1 MTFLERTWAEI
12 SLDNL
17 EYNFKNIRKKTNKS
31 AKIMAVV
38 KADAYGHGA
47 VQVAKC
53 LKDAGADCFGVAL
66 CDEGI
71 YLRKNGIEDEILV
84 LGVVPEEKIDELI
97 EYKLVPTITTTEFAE
112 KLNEKVKEK
121 IKVHIKL
128 DTGMGRIGFPCTD
141 DTVEKIINISKLDN
155 IEIEGI
161 FTHFATADEENTE
174 KTMAQFEKFM
184 SIIEKLEQMG
194 IHIPVKH
201 CANSAAI
208 MRFEQ
213 MHLDMVRPG
222 IILYGYYP
230 SMYLK
235 DKEIALKPVMTLKTK
250 VSDVKT
256 LECDEEIS
264 YGGTYTAKKGNK
276 IATLGIGYAD
286 GLSRGLSNKL
296 IVTVN
301 NEKFKQ
307 IGRICMDQCMIEVSN
322 ANNIN
327 TGDEAVIFGEYNSA
341 DKLAEI
347 CDTISYEILCMVNKR
362 VPRVF
367 IKDGKVV
374 KNISF
379 LN

>member
-1 MTFLERTWAEI
+1 MERTWAEI

-17 EYNFKNIRKKTNKS
+17 KYNFKNIREKTEKS
-31 AKIMAVV
+31 AKIMAII
-38 KADAYGHGA
+38 KADGYGHGA
-47 VQVAKC
+47 VQLARALRKE
-53 LKDAGADCFGVAL
+53 GADCFGVAL

-71 YLRKNGIEDEILV
+71 QLRRHRIEEDILILGIVPDEKIEDV
-84 LGVVPEEKIDELI
+84 LEYNLI
-97 EYKLVPTITTTEFAE
+97 PTVASLDFAK
-112 KLNEKVKEK
+112 KLNKKADDKVKIH
-121 IKVHIKL
+121 IKV
-128 DTGMGRIGFPCTD
+128 DSGMGRIGFPCTKES
-141 DTVEKIINISKLDN
+141 VGIIKEINSLRN

-161 FTHFATADEENTE
+161 YTHFATADEENEE
-174 KTMAQFEKFM
+174 KTLKQFDKFM
-184 SIIEKLEQMG
+184 DFVKELENEG

-208 MRFEQ
+208 MRFPH

-235 DKEIALKPVMTLKTK
+235 GREIDLKPVMTLKTK
-250 VSDVKT
+250 VTAVRILK
-256 LECDEEIS
+256 EDEEIS
-264 YGGTYTAKKGNK
+264 YGGTYTAKKGDK

-286 GLSRGLSNKL
+286 GLLRMLSGKL
-296 IVTVN
+296 DVEIN
-301 NEKFKQ
+301 GEKFNQ
-307 IGRICMDQCMIEVSN
+307 TGRICMDQCMIDASN

-347 CDTISYEILCMVNKR
+347 CGTISYEILCNVGKR
-362 VPRVF
+362 VPR
-367 IKDGKVV
+367 IYLDSGKVV

>member
-17 EYNFKNIRKKTNKS
+17 EYNFRNIREKTVET
-31 AKIMAVV
+31 AKVMAIV

-53 LKDAGADCFGVAL
+53 LENAGADCFGVAL

-71 YLRKNGIEDEILV
+71 QLRNNGIDKDILV
-84 LGVVPEEKIDELI
+84 LGVVPEEKISELI
-97 EYKLVPTITTTEFAE
+97 EYKIIPTVTTVEFAE
-112 KLNEKVKEK
+112 KISQKAKEK
-121 IKVHIKL
+121 IKIHIKI
-128 DTGMGRIGFPCTD
+128 DTGMGRIGFPCTLD
-141 DTVEKIINISKLDN
+141 AVEKIEKISKFEN

-161 FTHFATADEENTE
+161 FTHFATADEENEE
-174 KTMAQFEKFM
+174 KTLKQFEKFM
-184 SIIEKLEQMG
+184 DFIEKLEEKG
-194 IHIPVKH
+194 VHIPVKH
-201 CANSAAI
+201 CANSAALL
-208 MRFEQ
+208 RFPQ

-235 DKEIALKPVMTLKTK
+235 NKEISLKPVMTLKTK
-250 VSDVKT
+250 ISDVKT
-256 LECDEEIS
+256 LDYDEEIS
-264 YGGTYTAKKGNK
+264 YGGTFTAKKGSK
-276 IATLGIGYAD
+276 IATLGIGYGD
-286 GLSRGLSNKL
+286 GLLRGLSNKL
-296 IVTVN
+296 TVVVN
-301 NEKFKQ
+301 NEKFNQ
-307 IGRICMDQCMIEVSN
+307 IGKICMDQCMIEVSN

-347 CDTISYEILCMVNKR
+347 CDTISYEILCMINKR
-362 VPRVF
+362 VPRIF